1 MGSAAHLHAEHLQ
14 FLPDCFCDTGIP
26 AVKQTDWDWLDI
38 VTKSVFELK
47 FAKENIIRNLS
58 IHIPNIIYLFVM
70 VHGMI

>member
-47 FAKENIIRNLS
+47 FAKENIIRNPYISQMPL
-58 IHIPNIIYLFVM
+58 LFTFL
-70 VHGMI
+70 